1 MISKSE
7 FVFRVKTEIFPTLDE
22 KKFQRLK
29 FWRNISLVLFVFVLL
44 AVGCKVDLTGE
55 YVEVVVFF
63 TFLFPGPICIFFD
76 RFGNEKRMQTKKAL
90 FKMLDLPQ
98 IDFCGFSLENE
109 DCLSEKGL
117 EVTQEKHRF
126 IRASTLFKQNVEKAV
141 SFFENALPF
150 NSEMACFETVIRSI
164 PGGRN
169 HNTFFKGLFIEIK
182 QNQFYK
188 EPIVFVKKGIF
199 NSRKGLK
206 KVQLRVSDKYF
217 DIYSNDVLKAQ
228 SLYHQ
233 QVASKL
239 LRIKDDFKVSK
250 VEASF
255 YQDKLFIALYT
266 NKNLFE
272 PIKKKFLDVKQYE
285 QFYDE
290 IAEIEN
296 YCKQFTEL

>member
-7 FVFRVKTEIFPTLDE
+7 FIARVKSEIFPKLDE

-29 FWRNISLVLFVFVLL
+29 VWRNICLVLN
-44 AVGCKVDLTGE
+44 
-55 YVEVVVFF
+55 FF
-63 TFLFPGPICIFFD
+63 LMFFLFLKIQESYGGFFFFSIFFPIFILAFFD
-76 RFGNEKRMQTKKAL
+76 GVEFQKKSKTKKEL
-90 FKMLDLPQ
+90 FKMLDLPKT
-98 IDFCGFSLENE
+98 DFYRFSLEN
-109 DCLSEKGL
+109 DDYYSEKA
-117 EVTQEKHRF
+117 EKIIEEKNNVF
-126 IRASTLFKQNVEKAV
+126 KKSALFKENLKKA
-141 SFFENALPF
+141 FFSYDDVLPF
-150 NSEMACFETVIRSI
+150 NSEMACFESEISI
-164 PGGRN
+164 PSGKS
-169 HNTFFKGLFIEIK
+169 HFTFFKGLFIEIK

-217 DIYSNDVLKAQ
+217 DIYSNDVSKAQ
-228 SLYHQ
+228 GLYHQ
-233 QVASKL
+233 LVASKL
-239 LRIKDDFKVSK
+239 LKIKDDFKVSK